1 MYQRILVAVDGS
13 ATADLALQEALKWAQ
28 EGQAQLRLIHVIDV
42 TSVGEGQAVPETIAR
57 ATRQKG
63 QETLEM
69 AARRARHVGVEVET
83 VLLESHGQQFSRA
96 IAEEAKHWPADLIVM
111 GTHGRTGLARLV
123 LGSVAEGVVHL
134 ASVPVLLIRSQE
146 HVHGETR

>member
-13 ATADLALQEALKWAQ
+13 ASANLALQEALKCAQ
-28 EGQAQLRLIHVIDV
+28 KGQAQLRLAHVIDV
-42 TSVGEGQAVPETIAR
+42 TSSGEGQAVPETVQL

-63 QETLEM
+63 QEILE
-69 AARRARHVGVEVET
+69 AATRQAPQIGIEVET
-83 VLLESHGQQFSRA
+83 VLLESHGHQFSRA
-96 IAEEAKHWPADLIVM
+96 IIEEATRWPAELIVM
-111 GTHGRTGLARLV
+111 GTHGRTGLVRLV

-146 HVHGETR
+146 RAHGETR